1 LAIYAAVLFTEYEDT
16 QIVVKPPAFVLKVLA
31 FVGRRLGYKL
41 D

>member
-1 LAIYAAVLFTEYEDT
+1 MKVGIELVTEYEDT
-16 QIVVKPPAFVLKVLA
+16 QIVVKPSAFILKLLA